1 MFGQQALKV
10 SGAEYVGDI
19 DDERVQSPDN
29 LILLPGDNAT
39 EVATT

>member
-10 SGAEYVGDI
+10 SGAKYVGDV

-29 LILLPGDNAT
+29 LRIFRFR
-39 EVATT
+39 